1 MAIEKNIVIGADLSG
16 LEAKLQELINL
27 LKQSQKQAN
36 KTADSIDDIADSV
49 EDVGDN
55 AKKAKKG
62 IDSMSAGFKTLG
74 LSIKAAGIGLVIEGF
89 RVFKDV
95 LSSNQGV
102 SDAFAVALQT
112 LIFAFN
118 GVIQAIENRSWSQFA
133 SALTDSMAQAKE
145 FVELQKIAM
154 IADAE
159 RNKLQLESQ
168 ILAERQRQLRDNER
182 ESIADRIEA
191 NQELN
196 RILGEQLIKEEEAA
210 YKKLQV
216 AQTMYELN
224 DNNENYLALLEA
236 ETEQLDI
243 QERIEGQMSE
253 YQMNKNS
260 LIREQADLERMIHE
274 QGQEQIRIERE
285 GDISLMGNRMKAL
298 KEQWRLETG
307 LGNARLMVLDEEIS
321 KLKKG
326 TLEYEEAYGERMAL
340 EAELAAFIKQNA
352 AEEAQL
358 RRDNIQENFDLTSQ
372 GFDAIMQLNEAY
384 NKSNQLLQ
392 QAASTDDVTLKAKLE
407 KESEYYAERAFERN
421 KQLQTAQAV
430 VNTAQAVTA
439 QLAVPQDALTGQ
451 NFVKA
456 GIALATGIAQIRT
469 IQATQFGG
477 GVGSLDSSISE
488 PQSPSFNIVGSTGQN
503 AILESLRNNPVRA
516 YVVGSDVTSQ
526 QELDRNRINQV
537 SFP

>member
-55 AKKAKKG
+55 AKDAKKG
-62 IDSMSAGFKTLG
+62 IDLLSNGFKGLG

-89 RVFKDV
+89 QLFKDV
-95 LSSNQGV
+95 LKSNQGV
-102 SDAFAVALQT
+102 SDSFAVSLQT

-118 GVIQAIENRSWSQFA
+118 GIIQAVSSGDFA
-133 SALTDSMAQAKE
+133 SIPSILASSLTEAKK

-168 ILAERQRQLRDNER
+168 ILAERQRQIRDDER
-182 ESIADRIEA
+182 LSIADRIEA
-191 NQELN
+191 NEELN

-216 AQTMYELN
+216 AQLEYDRN
-224 DNNENYLALLEA
+224 PNNENYLQLLEA
-236 ETEQLDI
+236 QTEQIDI

-260 LIREQADLERMIHE
+260 LIREEADLKRMIHE
-274 QGQEQIRIERE
+274 QGQEQYRIEKE
-285 GDISLMGNRMKAL
+285 SDISLMGNKMKAL
-298 KEQWRLETG
+298 KEQYDLEVG
-307 LGNARLMVLDEEIS
+307 LGNARLYVLDEELS
-321 KLKKG
+321 KLKEG
-326 TLEYEEAYGERMAL
+326 TLEYQEAYGERMAL
-340 EAELAAFIKQNA
+340 EAELAAFKKQNA

-372 GFDAIMQLNEAY
+372 GFDAIMQLNEAFA
-384 NKSNQLLQ
+384 KDDE
-392 QAASTDDVTLKAKLE
+392 ASAE
-407 KESEYYAERAFERN
+407 KAFERN
-421 KQLQTAQAV
+421 KKLQTAQAV

-439 QLAVPQDALTGQ
+439 QLAVPQDALTGA

-477 GVGSLDSSISE
+477 GVGSLDSNISE

-503 AILESLRNNPVRA
+503 AILESLQNNPVRA

>member
-16 LEAKLQELINL
+16 LEKKLEELIDL
-27 LKQSQKQAN
+27 LKNSQKQAN
-36 KTADSIDDIADSV
+36 KTSDSIDEIADSV

-55 AKKAKKG
+55 AKDAKKG
-62 IDSMSAGFKTLG
+62 IDSMSAGFKGLG

-89 RVFKDV
+89 QLFKDV
-95 LSSNQGV
+95 LKSNQGV
-102 SDAFAVALQT
+102 TDGFAVALQT

-118 GVIQAIENRSWSQFA
+118 GVIQAIQNKSWSQFA

-168 ILAERQRQLRDNER
+168 ILAERQRQLRDDER
-182 ESIADRIEA
+182 KTIADRIAA
-191 NQELN
+191 NEELN

-210 YKKLQV
+210 YQKLRV
-216 AQTMYELN
+216 AQLEYDRN
-224 DNNENYLALLEA
+224 PNNENYLQLLEA
-236 ETEQLDI
+236 QTEQIDI

-260 LIREQADLERMIHE
+260 LIREEADLKRMLHE
-274 QGQEQIRIERE
+274 QGQEQYRIERE

-298 KEQWRLETG
+298 QEQLKLETG
-307 LGNARLMVLDEEIS
+307 LGNARLYVLDEEIS
-321 KLKKG
+321 KLKEG
-326 TLEYEEAYGERMAL
+326 TLEYQEAYGERMAL
-340 EAELAAFIKQNA
+340 EAELNAFIKQNA
-352 AEEAQL
+352 ADQAQL

-372 GFDAIMQLNEAY
+372 GFDAVMQLNEAFA
-384 NKSNQLLQ
+384 K
-392 QAASTDDVTLKAKLE
+392 DDEESAK
-407 KESEYYAERAFERN
+407 KAFERN

-439 QLAVPQDALTGQ
+439 QLAVPQDALTGA

-456 GIALATGIAQIRT
+456 GIALATGIAQIKT

-477 GVGSLDSSISE
+477 GVGSLDSNISE

>member
-74 LSIKAAGIGLVIEGF
+74 LSIKAAGIGLVLEGF

-95 LSSNQGV
+95 LSSNQEV
-102 SDAFAVALQT
+102 ADTFAVSLQT

-118 GVIQAIENRSWSQFA
+118 GIIKAVSEGDFA
-133 SALTDSMAQAKE
+133 SIPRILASSLTEAKK

-182 ESIADRIEA
+182 KSIADRIEA
-191 NQELN
+191 NEELN

-216 AQTMYELN
+216 AQLEYDRN
-224 DNNENYLALLEA
+224 PNNENYLQLLEA
-236 ETEQLDI
+236 QTEQIDI

-260 LIREQADLERMIHE
+260 LIREEADLKRMIHE
-274 QGQEQIRIERE
+274 QGQEQFRIEEE
-285 GDISLMGNRMKAL
+285 GDISIMGNRMKAL
-298 KEQWRLETG
+298 KKQYDLEVG
-307 LGNARLMVLDEEIS
+307 LGNARLAVLDGEIS

-326 TLEYEEAYGERMAL
+326 TLEYQEAYGERMAL
-340 EAELAAFIKQNA
+340 EAELAAFKKQNA

-407 KESEYYAERAFERN
+407 KESEYYAEKAFERN
-421 KQLQTAQAV
+421 KKLQTAQAV

>member
-55 AKKAKKG
+55 AKEAKKG

-182 ESIADRIEA
+182 KSIADRIEA
-191 NQELN
+191 N
-196 RILGEQLIKEEEAA
+196 
-210 YKKLQV
+210 
-216 AQTMYELN
+216 
-224 DNNENYLALLEA
+224 
-236 ETEQLDI
+236 
-243 QERIEGQMSE
+243 
-253 YQMNKNS
+253 
-260 LIREQADLERMIHE
+260 
-274 QGQEQIRIERE
+274 
-285 GDISLMGNRMKAL
+285 
-298 KEQWRLETG
+298 
-307 LGNARLMVLDEEIS
+307 
-321 KLKKG
+321 
-326 TLEYEEAYGERMAL
+326 
-340 EAELAAFIKQNA
+340 
-352 AEEAQL
+352 
-358 RRDNIQENFDLTSQ
+358 
-372 GFDAIMQLNEAY
+372 
-384 NKSNQLLQ
+384 
-392 QAASTDDVTLKAKLE
+392 
-407 KESEYYAERAFERN
+407 
-421 KQLQTAQAV
+421 
-430 VNTAQAVTA
+430 
-439 QLAVPQDALTGQ
+439 
-451 NFVKA
+451 
-456 GIALATGIAQIRT
+456 
-469 IQATQFGG
+469 
-477 GVGSLDSSISE
+477 
-488 PQSPSFNIVGSTGQN
+488 
-503 AILESLRNNPVRA
+503 
-516 YVVGSDVTSQ
+516 
-526 QELDRNRINQV
+526 
-537 SFP
+537 